1 MVGMTQMSLL
11 QDLPFSLCEPGPE
24 KVDGVGNYYLQIFAK
39 SESLLPLS
47 TLYFLDSHGQIPSK
61 VKDPDYD
68 WIKQSQIDWFTRT
81 SQALRRT
88 REKHDSNDHFHLS
101 LAFMHIPLPEYG
113 GNDLIIKGGQRRE
126 PTEGPSFNSHFY
138 NALIKE
144 GISAVGCGHDHVN
157 DFCALRPD
165 EMHEESQQ
173 YPLQHPRLGPWLCYG
188 GGSGFGGYCS
198 YDGKRYHRRSRV
210 WELDTKTGGIKTWKR
225 VEYARERVDELV
237 LVEGGEVTP
246 GSHQVDGR
254 MDSRTESLM
263 EKYSLRWKV
272 NSNLREAIFEDSG
285 HDPATSILYN
295 LTYGNTSTK
304 LAASEIVALI
314 GNIEDPEIVFLSLSS
329 QIIFLAS
336 EYPFLQSQLVDLI
349 DTILSHPSLPEIP
362 QSQLRSHLVATIG
375 DTAASN
381 YAQLFEKHKRTKDL
395 VDDHINLHGFLA
407 RLLSVGGLVEVNDSL
422 YMFSVGLEDHS
433 ESHNDPDID
442 VRAAAQYAIHAAVPI
457 FAGCVT
463 GWALL
468 SYYSI
473 TFAGP

>member
-11 QDLPFSLCEPGPE
+11 QDLPFSLCQPGPE
-24 KVDGVGNYYLQIFAK
+24 KVDGVGNYYLQIFDHAQ
-39 SESLLPLS
+39 SQLPLS
-47 TLYFLDSHGQIPSK
+47 TLYFLDSHGQIASK

-88 REKHDSNDHFHLS
+88 REEHDSNGRFHLS

-113 GNDLIIKGGQRRE
+113 DSNLIIKGGQRRE

-144 GISAVGCGHDHVN
+144 KISAMSCGHDHVN

-165 EMHEESQQ
+165 DMHEESRQYALQ
-173 YPLQHPRLGPWLCYG
+173 YPRLSPWLCYG

-225 VEYARERVDELV
+225 VEYAGERVDELV
-237 LVEGGEVTP
+237 LVKSGEVAP
-246 GSHQVDGR
+246 GSHQEDGR
-254 MDSRTESLM
+254 MDARTESLM
-263 EKYSLRWKV
+263 ENDSLRWKV
-272 NSNLREAIFEDSG
+272 NSNLREAVFEASE
-285 HDPATSILYN
+285 HDAATDLLNN
-295 LTYGNTSTK
+295 LACGNTSTK

-314 GNIEDPEIVFLSLSS
+314 SNIKDPEMVFLNLSS

-349 DTILSHPSLPEIP
+349 GAILSHPSLPEVP
-362 QSQLRSHLVATIG
+362 QSQLRSHLVATTG

-407 RLLSVGGLVEVNDSL
+407 RLLSLGGLVELNYSL

-433 ESHNDPDID
+433 ESHNDLDID

-468 SYYSI
+468 SYYSKAY
-473 TFAGP
+473 AGP